1 MIEKTLSTHRAFTG
15 RMLAL
20 DVVEVELEPGVKS
33 RREIVHHRGAVAV
46 LARGPDGRFVFV
58 RQYRKP
64 MEVEL
69 TEIVAG
75 CLEPGETPEQSAR
88 REVHE
93 ETGFAVKTLAPLG
106 IIYPSAGYTDEVIH
120 LFYAELEPSPTA
132 RQQDHDERITLV
144 QLDAGEFERG
154 LAAGEWRDAKTLAAW
169 ALFKRVNSDQC

>member
-1 MIEKTLSTHRAFTG
+1 MLEKTLSTQRIFAG

-33 RREIVHHRGAVAV
+33 RREIVHHRGAVGV

-64 MEVEL
+64 MEAEI

-93 ETGFAVKTLAPLG
+93 ETGFAARTLTPLG
-106 IIYPSAGYTDEVIH
+106 LIYPSPGYTDEVIH
-120 LFYAELEPSPTA
+120 LFYAELEPSPA
-132 RQQDHDERITLV
+132 VQQQDHDERITLV
-144 QLDAGEFERG
+144 HRDAAEFERG
-154 LAAGEWRDAKTLAAW
+154 LAAGEWPDAKTLAAW
-169 ALFKRVNSDQC
+169 ALFKRVIGGP